1 MLSFCDLSRRM
12 RSIGKKKNNIQH
24 LQVINIFVHRSQ
36 YSKERRSGQISV
48 FLDEVEASTTTTMS
62 FDRKRALEWT
72 ESNTINN
79 ADRLHSLCLF
89 GSETLLSTT

>member
-12 RSIGKKKNNIQH
+12 RSIGKKTIF
-24 LQVINIFVHRSQ
+24 NIFKLSIFLFIGRSIVF
-36 YSKERRSGQISV
+36 KERRSGQISV
-48 FLDEVEASTTTTMS
+48 FIDKVEASTTTTMS
-62 FDRKRALEWT
+62 FDRKRALKWT